1 VTYSTIL
8 HADGLESSSSTLRF
22 KVKENHFVND
32 IMVLKCVS
40 TIVLADVRKIKKEAQ
55 VNIYKSGY
63 NKKSDNL
70 KQEMIIDEIGDGKL
84 QTNLG

>member
-1 VTYSTIL
+1 
-8 HADGLESSSSTLRF
+8 
-22 KVKENHFVND
+22 
-32 IMVLKCVS
+32 MVLKCVS